1 VSSSSTESGKGRFL
15 RVKLLPPRPGRL
27 MLERPRLIERIV
39 ENLSHP
45 VTIVTANAGTGKT
58 TLVADFVNKLAE
70 RYVWYQLDQTD
81 ADPTVFL
88 RYITNGI
95 RQINHGFGETT
106 LAYLNRAPAQISK
119 YPEYAVDVLINEML
133 EDIEHQFILV
143 LDDYHNL
150 GIDTPVHAIVDRMI
164 ARLPELLHSIVIS
177 RDMPPLQLA
186 RLRSRGA
193 LSIIGRSDLLFND
206 EETQA
211 LFHEVFDLEMT
222 NDKSAAYRERA
233 DGWITSLHLVRHIT
247 QRQSTAQTEEKT
259 ATAAAPP
266 DLKVI
271 LEKSE
276 HDIFEYFA
284 EVVFSG
290 ESEEIRRL
298 LLRLSLIRQ
307 IELDACIRLYPESDC
322 AATLPALVRRN
333 IFIVAVGVDGNEEY
347 RIHPMFQNYLRRRV
361 WMYFDRKE
369 LPAEHTRIAEYFLE
383 QGDLRRATRHLLA
396 AQDFERAAA
405 LIAEKGHEWAGPVS
419 LASTFDA
426 LPPDLVERFPRALI
440 FRGELERL
448 RCEYDI
454 AQPLLQR
461 AAQLMR
467 DKNDGGGEAEA
478 LHSLAAIAH
487 QRGEHAVAFEYLDR
501 AIALAGDRSL
511 TRAMAGNTRGLCF
524 LALQRWAEADAEFRS
539 ALQMAE
545 ELKNE
550 DLVRIIV
557 RNLGLPPMVRGDFA
571 QALQWWRRLL
581 CGDKNRPPS
590 LEEALAHLNAAYCH
604 FYLGELEDCEKHLDE
619 ANEYCRLLNLTE
631 LNGEVLEALGN
642 LHRKRGDHQ
651 RAADYCARAARISR
665 DAEID
670 QIPHGQ
676 LDGQARFKRDMLPPD
691 LRDQLVDRTAP
702 QTEVVTVTEPIG
714 DLTIN
719 MLGPVEIIR
728 DPKRPFAAGAWTTKR
743 ARDILCFIAS
753 RPHRRAS
760 KETIFENFWTEE
772 DSENITKDFHPTV
785 SQIRKALNSNQQLK
799 LSFLLYGDGVYYLNS
814 EYAYVIDLE
823 DFDRWVSEGE
833 TALRAGQVDR
843 GISFFENAIRL
854 YRGGFMQGVND
865 DWIDEQRVYYSEQY
879 LRILEYLVVE
889 AQKNKEWQRSL
900 QFAHK
905 LLREDPFRED
915 IHCRVMRAHAELND
929 SAAVKE
935 QYETLCGL
943 LRKGLVLEPS
953 TRTTA
958 VYLQLLA

>member
-1 VSSSSTESGKGRFL
+1 MSSSSTGGKGRFP
-15 RVKLLPPRPGRL
+15 RAKLLPPRPGRL

-45 VTIVTANAGTGKT
+45 VTIVTANAGSGKT

-88 RYITNGI
+88 SYITNGI
-95 RQINHGFGETT
+95 RQINPGFGETS
-106 LAYLNRAPAQISK
+106 LAYLKREAAQISK
-119 YPEYAVDVLINEML
+119 HPEYAVDILINEML

-143 LDDYHNL
+143 LDDYHSL

-164 ARLPELLHSIVIS
+164 AELPELLHAIVIS
-177 RDMPPLQLA
+177 RDMPPLQLG

-193 LSIIGRSDLLFND
+193 LSIIGRADLLFTD
-206 EETQA
+206 EETRA
-211 LFHEVFDLEMT
+211 LFHEVFDLEIS
-222 NDKSAAYRERA
+222 NDQSNDYRERA
-233 DGWITSLHLVRHIT
+233 QGWITSLHLVRHIT
-247 QRQSTAQTEEKT
+247 QRRSPAQTEEKT
-259 ATAAAPP
+259 ATAAALPN
-266 DLKVI
+266 LKTI

-276 HDIFEYFA
+276 HDIFEYFS

-298 LLRLSLIRQ
+298 LLRLSLIKH
-307 IELDACIRLYPESDC
+307 IALDVCMRLYPEINC
-322 AATLPALVRRN
+322 AAILPALVRRN
-333 IFIVAVGVDGNEEY
+333 IFIVAVGVDGGEEY
-347 RIHPMFQNYLRRRV
+347 RIHPMFQNYLRRCV

-369 LPAEHTRIAEYFLE
+369 VLEEHRRIAEYFLE
-383 QGDLRRATRHLLA
+383 QGDLGRATRHLLA
-396 AQDFERAAA
+396 AQEFERAAA
-405 LIAEKGHEWAGPVS
+405 LIAERGHEWAGPVS
-419 LASTFDA
+419 LASTVDA
-426 LPPDLVERFPRALI
+426 LPPELIERFPRALI
-440 FRGELERL
+440 FRGEVERL

-461 AAQLMR
+461 AVQLMR
-467 DKNDGGGEAEA
+467 DKNDGDGEAEA

-501 AIALAGDRSL
+501 ALARAGDRSL
-511 TRAMAGNTRGLCF
+511 TRARAGNTRGLCF
-524 LALQRWAEADAEFRS
+524 LALQQWAEADAEFRS
-539 ALQMAE
+539 ALKLAE
-545 ELKNE
+545 ELQND

-557 RNLGLPPMVRGDFA
+557 CNLGLPPLVRGDFA

-581 CGDKNRPPS
+581 CGDNNRPPS
-590 LEEALAHLNAAYCH
+590 QQETLAHLNAARCH
-604 FYLGELEDCEKHLDE
+604 FFLDELEDCEKHLDE

-631 LNGEVLEALGN
+631 LRGEVLEAFGH

-651 RAADYCARAARISR
+651 RAADYCSRAARISR

-670 QIPHGQ
+670 QIHHGQ
-676 LDGQARFKRDMLPPD
+676 LDGYARFKLELLPPE
-691 LRDQLVDRTAP
+691 LRDQLVVKTTSHTAAA
-702 QTEVVTVTEPIG
+702 TVTEPAG

-728 DPKRPFAAGAWTTKR
+728 DPKRPFAIDAWAAKR

-760 KETIFENFWTEE
+760 KETIFETFWTEE
-772 DSENITKDFHPTV
+772 DPENITKDFHPTV

-799 LSFLLYGDGVYYLNS
+799 LSFLLYRDGVYYLNT

-833 TALRAGQVDR
+833 NALRAGQVDR

-854 YRGGFMQGVND
+854 YRGGFMLGFND
-865 DWIDEQRVYYSEQY
+865 YWVDEQRVYYSEQY
-879 LRILEYLVVE
+879 LRLLEYLVVA
-889 AQKNKEWQRSL
+889 AQRNNEWQRSL
-900 QFAHK
+900 QFAQQ

-915 IHCRVMRAHAELND
+915 IHCRVMRAHAELGD
-929 SAAVKE
+929 RATVKE
-935 QYETLCGL
+935 QYETLRGL
-943 LRKGLVLEPS
+943 LLKDLGQEPS
-953 TRTTA
+953 TRTTM
-958 VYLQLLA
+958 VYQKLLA